1 MIPAEI
7 TRRLEHALRAF
18 CERDRYLLAVDANE
32 RSISHK
38 IAEHL
43 QPEFVDWS
51 VDCEYNRD
59 GHDPKVLSSLPRGDG
74 PEGTGSRVFPD
85 IIVHRRGQR
94 GAEGNLLVVEVKK
107 SLDATGIEADRFKLE
122 CYLGDLGYQYAVLLI
137 CVVGDEQPGFP
148 FELVHIPSRID
159 ATRRRVQPAPE

>member
-38 IAEHL
+38 IAAYL
-43 QPEFVDWS
+43 QPEFVDWN

-59 GHDPKVLSSLPRGDG
+59 GHDPKVLSTLSRDNG
-74 PEGTGSRVFPD
+74 PEGSGSRVFPD
-85 IIVHRRGQR
+85 IIVHRRGER
-94 GAEGNLLVVEVKK
+94 GTEGNWLVIEVKK
-107 SLDATGIEADRFKLE
+107 SSDAPGIEADRCKLK
-122 CYLGDLGYQYAVLLI
+122 CYMRDLGYQHAVLLI
-137 CVVGDEQPGFP
+137 CVVGEEQPEFP
-148 FELVHIPSRID
+148 FELVPIDPSED
-159 ATRRRVQPAPE
+159 

>member
-1 MIPAEI
+1 MIPAEV

-18 CERDRYLLAVDANE
+18 YERDRYLLAVDANE

-43 QPEFVDWS
+43 QPEFVDWN

-59 GHDPKVLSSLPRGDG
+59 GHDPKVLTSLPRDDG

-85 IIVHRRGQR
+85 IIVHRRGQA
-94 GAEGNLLVVEVKK
+94 GPEGNLLVIEVKK
-107 SLDATGIEADRFKLE
+107 SLDASGIEADRVKLE
-122 CYLGDLGYQYAVLLI
+122 CYQVSLHRPFGGSAQLAAALSTSRRPAV
-137 CVVGDEQPGFP
+137 
-148 FELVHIPSRID
+148 
-159 ATRRRVQPAPE
+159 ATDGGTYEFQSAIA

>member
-1 MIPAEI
+1 MIPEEI
-7 TRRLEHALRAF
+7 RHCLEAALMKF
-18 CERDRYLLAVDANE
+18 CEQDRYLLEVDANE

-43 QPEFVDWS
+43 QSEFVDWN

-59 GHDPKVLSSLPRGDG
+59 GHAPKILASFIRDDG

-94 GAEGNLLVVEVKK
+94 GAEGNLLVIEVKK
-107 SLDATGIEADRFKLE
+107 SLDASGIEADRVKLE
-122 CYLGDLGYQYAVLLI
+122 CYRSELGYRFAVLLT
-137 CVVGDEQPGFP
+137 CVVGENQPGFP
-148 FELVHIPSRID
+148 FRLVHIGRSED
-159 ATRRRVQPAPE
+159 QLHSPAR